1 MLRSIRARL
10 TLWLASLITLC
21 ITGFALVLYL
31 AVGSVLTNNLDR
43 TLRVQ
48 AQQVAGNFD
57 FGGSESRGD
66 LTSQHVDVSS
76 INQFATAGI
85 FIETFDPRGRL
96 LARSSNLGHV
106 RLSHDPPTGGL
117 APRAPQLNTQATP
130 DGTVRVYTLPVLRA
144 GQAVGLVVVAAS
156 LSGVTD
162 TTHSL
167 LLLLI
172 VGGLTAVLLVV
183 IGSGFLVRHG
193 LRSLDEMA
201 VVTES
206 IHANRLDRRLS
217 LRNPPREVARL
228 AGTFD
233 TMLDRLHE
241 AFAAQR
247 RFVADASHELRTPLA
262 IVRGRSEVLL
272 LKPNLDPETREGL
285 ALVRDETGRMGR
297 LVANLLLLARGDEA
311 RAIDRRVVELDVL
324 LLEVARQAHG
334 LSSTAR
340 ITIGHEDQAQVQG
353 DADLIK
359 QVLLNLVD
367 NAITHTPPGGQ
378 VELSLTVADG
388 EARLAV
394 RDSGPGIA
402 PEEVERIFERFYRL
416 DRARGRRTGGAGL
429 GLAIARWIVEAHG
442 GRIIVETTRGQGST
456 FVVAL
461 PISNQTLTVP

>member
-1 MLRSIRARL
+1 MLRGIRTRL
-10 TLWLASLITLC
+10 TLWLAGLITAC
-21 ITGFALVLYL
+21 IVGFALVLYL
-31 AVGSVLTNNLDR
+31 AVGQVLTGNLDR

-57 FGGSESRGD
+57 FGGSESQGD
-66 LTSQHVDVSS
+66 PTGQHVDVTS
-76 INQFATAGI
+76 IDQFATAGI
-85 FIETFDPRGRL
+85 FIETFNTRGRL
-96 LARSSNLGHV
+96 LARSSNMSRA
-106 RLSHDPPTGGL
+106 RLSLSLGAARPT
-117 APRAPQLNTQATP
+117 PRLWTQATA
-130 DGTVRVYTLPVLRA
+130 GGAVRVYTLPASRA
-144 GQAVGLVVVAAS
+144 GLPVGLVMVAAS
-156 LSGVTD
+156 LNGVTD
-162 TTHSL
+162 TTHAL

-172 VGGLTAVLLVV
+172 GGGLTAVMLVV
-183 IGSGFLVRHG
+183 VGSGVLVRHG

-201 VVTES
+201 EVAES
-206 IHANRLDRRLS
+206 INAHRLDRRLD
-217 LRNPPREVARL
+217 LRKPPREVARL
-228 AGTFD
+228 AGAFD

-272 LKPNLDPETREGL
+272 LKPDLDPETREGL

-311 RAIDRRVVELDVL
+311 RAIDRRPVELDGL

-334 LSSTAR
+334 LSPTVR
-340 ITIGHEDQAQVQG
+340 IAIGHEDQAQIQG

-359 QVLLNLVD
+359 QVVLNLVD
-367 NAITHTPPGGQ
+367 NAVTHTPPGGL

-402 PEEVERIFERFYRL
+402 PEEIEHIFERFYRL
-416 DRARGRRTGGAGL
+416 DRARGRHTGGAGL
-429 GLAIARWIVEAHG
+429 GLAIARWIGQAHG
-442 GRIIVETTRGQGST
+442 GRIAVESTLGQGST
-456 FVVAL
+456 FIVIL
-461 PISNQTLTVP
+461 PISNQTLTIP